1 MLTEKE
7 KKIKEGMKIMGMG
20 SLAFYFSWIFW
31 YMMIGFI
38 TSILVTLILQVNL
51 NFLKFQILGINFS
64 ELRFHSNGLLV
75 LVIHMVFNSLSYFP
89 LSFLH

>member
-38 TSILVTLILQVNL
+38 LAILIT
-51 NFLKFQILGINFS
+51 
-64 ELRFHSNGLLV
+64 LV
-75 LVIHMVFNSLSYFP
+75 LTVKLKKK
-89 LSFLH
+89 